1 MFVLSPFPIRTAR
14 ATLYYVFTGCWG
26 GWQAGA
32 FAPRV
37 LAITYQLLHHAAR
50 IGISVRTNILLL
62 LMPVCLLGQGQDAN
76 YRALRDGKLAE
87 SFNTENI
94 VLQRD
99 VGTLTFKSGEISF
112 LAPVLGR
119 QAVAVFT
126 GEGRFHLKPALPT
139 ETARLRFTIGAPEID
154 EEFDAA
160 LLYFTDGT
168 AGEVRG
174 QAKSGPVSAKNESE
188 LQKFRS
194 QLRSRVETPRSY
206 LEYLLFGESIPNLEG
221 EVLAELYNPAHAGSF
236 MALLHAHKHPQMRFL
251 VRPQGAI
258 PSMGPEEVALINV
271 DPGGEQDGI
280 WYMAHTAAEIQAHTN
295 SSSEEKHVIAPQHYE
310 MDVHVGRNDHLEAKT
325 TLRFK
330 AMRDGDRVIAF
341 SLLPNLRVS
350 SARLDGKAIDF
361 IQEEAKQDGELS
373 LILPQATV
381 KDRVYTAEM
390 EYEGNKVVSKE
401 GSGNYSVGARENW
414 YPAVSVFRDRATYD
428 ITFHAPKGLTL
439 VGVGR
444 LVGEKRE
451 GGDIVTEWKSD
462 EPLLVAGFNYGNFKK
477 KERTDDMSK
486 TTLEA
491 YATTEPPDWL
501 KGVTE
506 SPLGDVNGLHQA
518 AGGLEGMVLAPA
530 AMADHVLVD
539 ALNAVRV
546 YTHWY
551 GPTAFGRL
559 AVTQQPAFNFGQSWP
574 TLIYLPISAFL
585 DPTTRWRL
593 LGRNT
598 FRFSKEFINVVTAHE
613 VAHQWWG
620 HTVGEASYHDN
631 WLSEGFADFSAGLFL
646 EATQPTTDDSQKFW
660 DSERRRLLDKNQ
672 FGFRLNDA
680 GPLWMGIRLDSFK
693 VHGADQAITYAKGA
707 FVLHMLRY
715 LMQDQ
720 QTGDQA
726 FIEMMH
732 DFLATY
738 HGKVASTEDFQ
749 RIAEKHMRPDMD
761 LEKNGHLNWFFY
773 EWVYSTDV
781 PSYRLDYTLADAE
794 GGKTLL
800 TMKITQEGVGPLFKM
815 RVPVYADYD
824 GKLSKL
830 GTAPM
835 TGSSTSNEVKITL
848 AKRPR
853 RVLLNAN
860 NDILAAT
867 VVQK

>member
-1 MFVLSPFPIRTAR
+1 MRL
-14 ATLYYVFTGCWG
+14 
-26 GWQAGA
+26 
-32 FAPRV
+32 
-37 LAITYQLLHHAAR
+37 
-50 IGISVRTNILLL
+50 NILLL
-62 LMPVCLLGQGQDAN
+62 LMSVCLLGQNQDPN

-139 ETARLRFTIGAPEID
+139 ETARLRFTVGAPEID

-168 AGEVRG
+168 VEEVRG
-174 QAKSGPVSAKNESE
+174 QAKSGPVSAKNEAE
-188 LQKFRS
+188 FQKFHS
-194 QLRSRVETPRSY
+194 QLRSRVETPRSFM
-206 LEYLLFGESIPNLEG
+206 EYEMFGERIPNLEA

-251 VRPQGAI
+251 IRPQGAI

-271 DPGGEQDGI
+271 DPGDEQDGI
-280 WYMAHTAAEIQAHTN
+280 WYMSHTVAEIRAHTY
-295 SSSEEKHVIAPQHYE
+295 SSNEEKHVIAPEHYD
-310 MDVHVGRNDHLEAKT
+310 MDVHVGKNDHLAAKA

-330 AMRDGDRVIAF
+330 AVRDGDRVIAF
-341 SLLPNLRVS
+341 SLLPHLRVS
-350 SARLDGKAIDF
+350 SASLDGKAIDF
-361 IQEEAKQDGELS
+361 IQEGVKQDAELS

-381 KDRVYTAEM
+381 KDHEYTAEM
-390 EYEGNKVVSKE
+390 DYEGNKVVSKE

-428 ITFHAPKGLTL
+428 ITFHSPKGLTL
-439 VGVGR
+439 VGVGKPG
-444 LVGEKRE
+444 GEKKE
-451 GGDIVTEWKSD
+451 GGDVVTEWKSD
-462 EPLLVAGFNYGNFKK
+462 EPLLVAGFNYGDFKK
-477 KERTDDMSK
+477 KERVDDVDKYS
-486 TTLEA
+486 LEA

-501 KGVTE
+501 KAASGG
-506 SPLGDVNGLHQA
+506 SPLDDLGGAHQ
-518 AGGLEGMVLAPA
+518 GGGGSSGILLTPS

-539 ALNAVRV
+539 ALNSVRL
-546 YTHWY
+546 YTQWY
-551 GPTAFGRL
+551 GPTAYGRL
-559 AVTQQPAFNFGQSWP
+559 AVTQQPAFDFGQSWP

-620 HTVGEASYHDN
+620 HTVGQASYHDN

-646 EATQPTTDDSQKFW
+646 EATLPTGDDSQKFW
-660 DSERRRLLDKNQ
+660 DSERRMLLEKNQ

-693 VHGADQAITYAKGA
+693 THGANRAVTYGKGA

-715 LMQDQ
+715 LMQDR

-732 DFLATY
+732 DFLTTY
-738 HGKVASTEDFQ
+738 HGKCASTDDFQ
-749 RIAEKHMRPDMD
+749 RMAEKHMRPDMD
-761 LEKNGHLNWFFY
+761 LEHNGHLNWFFY

-781 PSYRLDYTLADAE
+781 PSYRLEYTLADAD

-800 TMKITQEGVGPLFKM
+800 TMKITQEGVEPLFKM
-815 RVPVYADYD
+815 RVPVYLDYD
-824 GKLSKL
+824 GKLAKL
-830 GTAPM
+830 GTVPM
-835 TGSSTSNEVKITL
+835 SGNSTSDELKITL

-860 NDILAAT
+860 DDILAAA

>member
-1 MFVLSPFPIRTAR
+1 
-14 ATLYYVFTGCWG
+14 
-26 GWQAGA
+26 
-32 FAPRV
+32 
-37 LAITYQLLHHAAR
+37 
-50 IGISVRTNILLL
+50 
-62 LMPVCLLGQGQDAN
+62 MPVCLLGQTQDAN

-99 VGTLTFKSGEISF
+99 AGTLTFKSGELSL

-126 GEGRFHLKPALPT
+126 GEGHFHLKPALAT
-139 ETARLRFTIGAPEID
+139 ETARLWFTIGAPEID

-168 AGEVRG
+168 VEEVRG
-174 QAKSGPVSAKNESE
+174 QAKSGPVSAKNEAE
-188 LQKFRS
+188 FQKFHA
-194 QLRSRVETPRSY
+194 QLRTRTETPRSSM
-206 LEYLLFGESIPNLEG
+206 EAVMFGEGIPNLEA

-280 WYMAHTAAEIQAHTN
+280 WYMAHTVAEIRAHTN
-295 SSSEEKHVIAPQHYE
+295 SSSEEKHLIATEHYQ
-310 MDVHVGRNDHLEAKT
+310 MDVHVGHNDHLAANT
-325 TLRFK
+325 ALRFR
-330 AMRDGDRVIAF
+330 AVRDGDRVIAL
-341 SLLPNLRVS
+341 SLLPHLRVS
-350 SARLDGKAIDF
+350 SASLDGKTIDF
-361 IQEEAKQDGELS
+361 IQEGVKQDAELS
-373 LILPQATV
+373 LILPEPTV
-381 KDRVYTAEM
+381 KDHVYTAEM
-390 EYEGNKVVSKE
+390 EYEGNKVISKE
-401 GSGNYSVGARENW
+401 GSGNYSVDARENW
-414 YPAVSVFRDRATYD
+414 YPAASVFRDRATYD
-428 ITFHAPKGLTL
+428 ITFHSPKGLTL
-439 VGVGR
+439 VGVGK
-444 LVGEKRE
+444 LASEKHE
-451 GGDIVTEWKSD
+451 GGDVVSEWKSD
-462 EPLLVAGFNYGNFKK
+462 EPLLVAGFNYGEFKK
-477 KERTDDMSK
+477 KERVDDVSK

-501 KGVTE
+501 KSVSE
-506 SPLGDVNGLHQA
+506 SPLDDLGAMQR
-518 AGGLEGMVLAPA
+518 GGRGTGGIMLTPS

-539 ALNAVRV
+539 ALNAVRL

-551 GPTAFGRL
+551 GPTAFERL

-585 DPTTRWRL
+585 DPTMRWRL

-620 HTVGEASYHDN
+620 HTVGWASYHDN

-660 DSERRRLLDKNQ
+660 DSERRRLLEKNQ

-680 GPLWMGIRLDSFK
+680 GPLWMGIRLNSFK
-693 VHGADQAITYAKGA
+693 AHGADQAVTYAKGA

-715 LMQDQ
+715 LMWDR

-732 DFLATY
+732 DFLTTY
-738 HGKVASTEDFQ
+738 HGKCASTEDFQ
-749 RIAEKHMRPDMD
+749 RMAEKHMRPDMD
-761 LEKNGHLNWFFY
+761 LEKNGHLNWFFL

-800 TMKITQEGVGPLFKM
+800 TMKIAQEGVGPLFKM
-815 RVPVYADYD
+815 IVPVYLDYD
-824 GKLSKL
+824 GKLAKL
-830 GTAPM
+830 GTVPLA
-835 TGSSTSNEVKITL
+835 GNASSNELKITL

-860 NDILAAT
+860 DDILAAA
-867 VVQK
+867 VVEK

>member
-1 MFVLSPFPIRTAR
+1 MRLNS
-14 ATLYYVFTGCWG
+14 
-26 GWQAGA
+26 
-32 FAPRV
+32 
-37 LAITYQLLHHAAR
+37 
-50 IGISVRTNILLL
+50 LLL
-62 LMPVCLLGQGQDAN
+62 LMPVCLLGQTQDAN
-76 YRALRDGKLAE
+76 YRALRDGKLTE

-99 VGTLTFKSGEISF
+99 VGTLTFKSGELSL

-126 GEGRFHLKPALPT
+126 GEGRFHLKPALAT
-139 ETARLRFTIGAPEID
+139 ESARLRFTIGAGEID

-160 LLYFTDGT
+160 LLYFTDATG
-168 AGEVRG
+168 AEVRG
-174 QAKSGPVSAKNESE
+174 QAKSGPVSARNEAE

-194 QLRSRVETPRSY
+194 QLRARTETPRSFM
-206 LEYLLFGESIPNLEG
+206 EYAMFGEEIPNLDA

-236 MALLHAHKHPQMRFL
+236 VALLHAHKHPQMRFL
-251 VRPQGAI
+251 IRPQGAI

-271 DPGGEQDGI
+271 DPGEEQDGI
-280 WYMAHTAAEIQAHTN
+280 WYMAHTVAEIHAHTY
-295 SSSEEKHVIAPQHYE
+295 SSSEEKHLIAPEHYQ
-310 MDVHVGRNDHLEAKT
+310 MDVHVGRNDHLAAKAS
-325 TLRFK
+325 LRFR
-330 AMRDGDRVIAF
+330 AVRDGDRVIAF
-341 SLLPNLRVS
+341 SLLPHLRVS
-350 SARLDGKAIDF
+350 SASLDGKPIDF
-361 IQEEAKQDGELS
+361 IQEGVKQDAELS

-381 KDRVYTAEM
+381 KDHVYTAEM

-428 ITFHAPKGLTL
+428 ITFHSPKGLTL
-439 VGVGR
+439 VGVGK
-444 LVGEKRE
+444 LAGEKHE
-451 GGDIVTEWKSD
+451 GGDVVTEWKSD
-462 EPLLVAGFNYGNFKK
+462 EPLLVAGFNFGDFKK
-477 KERTDDMSK
+477 KERTDDVSK
-486 TTLEA
+486 TALEA
-491 YATTEPPDWL
+491 YATVEPPDWL
-501 KGVTE
+501 KGVSE
-506 SPLGDVNGLHQA
+506 SPLDDLGGRHQ
-518 AGGLEGMVLAPA
+518 GGGESSSILLTPS

-539 ALNAVRV
+539 ALNAVRL
-546 YTHWY
+546 YTQWY

-620 HTVGEASYHDN
+620 HTVGWASYHDN

-646 EATQPTTDDSQKFW
+646 EATQPTTDDAQKFW
-660 DSERRRLLDKNQ
+660 DSERRMLLEKNQ
-672 FGFRLNDA
+672 YGNRANDV
-680 GPLWMGIRLDSFK
+680 GPLWMGERLNSFK
-693 VHGADQAITYAKGA
+693 ANDASRRVTYGKGA

-715 LMQDQ
+715 QMQDR

-732 DFLATY
+732 DFLTTY
-738 HGKVASTEDFQ
+738 RGKCASTEDFQ
-749 RIAEKHMRPDMD
+749 RMAEKHMRPDMD
-761 LEKNGHLNWFFY
+761 LEHNGHLNWFFFD
-773 EWVYSTDV
+773 WVYSTDV
-781 PSYRLDYTLADAE
+781 PSYRLDYTLVDAD

-815 RVPVYADYD
+815 RVPVYLDYD
-824 GKLSKL
+824 GKPAKL
-830 GTAPM
+830 GTVPM
-835 TGSSTSNEVKITL
+835 TGSSTSDELKITL
-848 AKRPR
+848 VKRPR

-860 NDILAAT
+860 DDILAAA
-867 VVQK
+867 VVEK